1 MTDRLEEIEQRVA
14 KATPGPWTTFG
25 TAWIRGFNVAN
36 KYEGVIEPDNYDFIV
51 HSRADIPYLLAR
63 LRAAEAVVESYLDDL
78 GGLKGQP
85 TLDVIDAWEAA
96 KAETVKP

>member
-63 LRAAEAVVESYLDDL
+63 LRAAEAVIEAVYSISTPR
-78 GGLKGQP
+78 GRNVTQQA
-85 TLDVIDAWEAA
+85 VVAWEAA